1 MADYTYDQLNSQIE
15 TDKQLVEEFE
25 NYTDST
31 SKDVYNQAKNR
42 LKENQPLLA
51 EYDTAYKSKNK
62 QQAEDNVKAFDK
74 QFNEQIADIQ
84 QQSDRYK
91 AEMQNVDNLALPY
104 NWSEEQKQQWRDEYR
119 QLNKDKISD
128 NNLQIANLKS
138 MADEKTYIDEEG
150 VRRYK
155 SDNVEVVDLTE
166 SDVDPNNFKMFIS
179 EQGTETERKLGTFQA
194 MKDIAEETENLTIED
209 VKAITRLSRGDD
221 NHSIKDDLKQDAK
234 YLYSTEHN
242 DDGSSSPD
250 ASYMTYKFDNA
261 LEESTQDSLNN
272 AKVNVPKA
280 ADTKLDKDAAAT
292 VTDDFDV
299 FTDANIDSRNLQA
312 SYDDPAISKYI
323 EDLNDDVAINHIFSN
338 TFYRIPAVPHWAYS
352 VDFIPTTEL
361 LSSIKNIDVY
371 TLSKFLTKSVI
382 SVTLPAREMTSTVSN
397 YKGLSVELPARAK
410 TSGELSFTFA
420 ETESFIISE
429 ILEQLLKYAR
439 NDMFYEFDSTI
450 VSNYLAN
457 TKNADIKQ
465 YANNIDMMNSAI
477 AAYRKFID
485 NYAHEF
491 NILVKLYRAADAK
504 ALGDTKKN
512 EYPTFVYFFKG
523 CDVARVKQFKF
534 DYNSDKPIDIGA
546 SFMYQYFEEM
556 TYEEYLLRYGGWND
570 GLDDP
575 LYEASQEEMIAAA
588 EASNPLTLVT
598 HRDVYNVNLERS

>member
-74 QFNEQIADIQ
+74 QFNEQIADIH
-84 QQSDRYK
+84 QQSDKYK
-91 AEMQNVDNLALPY
+91 AEIQNVDNLALPVE
-104 NWSEEQKQQWRDEYR
+104 WSDEKKEKWVADYKSKREEV
-119 QLNKDKISD
+119 ISD
-128 NNLQIANLKS
+128 NDLQIANLKS
-138 MADEKTYIDEEG
+138 MVDEKTYIDEEG

-166 SDVDPNNFKMFIS
+166 ADVDPNDFKMYIS
-179 EQGTETERKLGTFQA
+179 EEGAKTERKLGTFQA
-194 MKDIAEETENLTIED
+194 MKDIAEETENLTVED
-209 VKAITRLSRGDD
+209 VKAIIRLSRGDD
-221 NHSIKDDLKQDAK
+221 NRSVKDDLRPDAK

-250 ASYMTYKFDNA
+250 AGYMTYKFPDVTDA
-261 LEESTQDSLNN
+261 KTFEE

-280 ADTKLDKDAAAT
+280 ADTKLDKDAAAAT
-292 VTDDFDV
+292 VNDDFDV

-382 SVTLPAREMTSTVSN
+382 SLTLPAREMTSTVSN

-450 VSNYLAN
+450 ITHYLAN

-465 YANNIDMMNSAI
+465 YADNIDMMNSAI

-491 NILVKLYRAADAK
+491 NILVKLYRAADTK
-504 ALGDTKKN
+504 ALGDTEKN

-523 CDVARVKQFKF
+523 CDVASVKQFKL
-534 DYNSDKPIDIGA
+534 DYNSDKPIPIDIGA

-575 LYEASQEEMIAAA
+575 LLEASQEEMIAAA

-598 HRDVYNVNLERS
+598 HRHVYNVNLERS

>member
-42 LKENQPLLA
+42 LKENQPLLD
-51 EYDTAYKSKNK
+51 EYAIAYKEK
-62 QQAEDNVKAFDK
+62 QQQTYKQNVEAFDK
-74 QFNEQIADIQ
+74 QFNEKIEKLQKQNDMH
-84 QQSDRYK
+84 
-91 AEMQNVDNLALPY
+91 AEDSQHIDGMVLPSE
-104 NWSEEQKQQWRDEYR
+104 WSEEQTQQWRDDYR
-119 QLNKDKISD
+119 QLKKDKISD
-128 NNLQIANLKS
+128 NNLQIANMKS
-138 MADEKTYIDEEG
+138 MVDEKTYIDEEG

-166 SDVDPNNFKMFIS
+166 SDVDPEHFKMFIS
-179 EQGTETERKLGTFQA
+179 EQGAETERHLGTYTA
-194 MKDIAEETENLTIED
+194 LKEIAEDTENLSVED
-209 VKAITRLSRGDD
+209 VKALARWVKDD
-221 NHSIKDDLKQDAK
+221 DKRSVKDDLRPNAK

-250 ASYMTYKFDNA
+250 AG
-261 LEESTQDSLNN
+261 STQDTLNN

-292 VTDDFDV
+292 VNDDFDV
-299 FTDANIDSRNLQA
+299 FADANIDSRNLQA

-382 SVTLPAREMTSTVSN
+382 SLTLPAREMTSTVSN

-450 VSNYLAN
+450 ITHYLAN

-465 YANNIDMMNSAI
+465 YADNIDMMNSAI
-477 AAYRKFID
+477 AAYRKFIE

-523 CDVARVKQFKF
+523 CDVASVKQFKF

-575 LYEASQEEMIAAA
+575 LYEASQEEMIAAV

-598 HRDVYNVNLERS
+598 HRDVYNVNLEHS

>member
-42 LKENQPLLA
+42 LKENQPLLD
-51 EYDTAYKSKNK
+51 EYATAYKEK
-62 QQAEDNVKAFDK
+62 QQQTYKQNVEAFDK
-74 QFNEQIADIQ
+74 QFNEKIEKLQKQNDMH
-84 QQSDRYK
+84 
-91 AEMQNVDNLALPY
+91 AEDSQHIDGMVLPSE
-104 NWSEEQKQQWRDEYR
+104 WSEEQTQQWRDDYR
-119 QLNKDKISD
+119 QLKKDKISD
-128 NNLQIANLKS
+128 NNLQIANMKS
-138 MADEKTYIDEEG
+138 MVDEKTYIDEEG

-155 SDNVEVVDLTE
+155 GDNVEVVDLTE
-166 SDVDPNNFKMFIS
+166 SDVDPEHFKMFIS
-179 EQGTETERKLGTFQA
+179 EQGAETERRLGTYTA
-194 MKDIAEETENLTIED
+194 LKEIAENTENLSVED
-209 VKAITRLSRGDD
+209 VKALARWVKDD
-221 NHSIKDDLKQDAK
+221 DKRSVKDDLKQDAK
-234 YLYSTEHN
+234 YLYSAEHN

-250 ASYMTYKFDNA
+250 AVYMTYKFDNA

-272 AKVNVPKA
+272 SKVNVPKA

-382 SVTLPAREMTSTVSN
+382 SLTLPAREMTSTVSN

-450 VSNYLAN
+450 ITHYLAN

-465 YANNIDMMNSAI
+465 YADNIDMMNSAI
-477 AAYRKFID
+477 AAYRKFIE

-523 CDVARVKQFKF
+523 CDVASVKQFKL

>member
-1 MADYTYDQLNSQIE
+1 MADYTYDQLKESTELDKGVIE
-15 TDKQLVEEFE
+15 TYKNSDTAIGK
-25 NYTDST
+25 SI
-31 SKDVYNQAKNR
+31 YNQAKHDIEANTVSLDEKQAAAKDKISYLEQQNELTLR
-42 LKENQPLLA
+42 LLNIPGGE
-51 EYDTAYKSKNK
+51 
-62 QQAEDNVKAFDK
+62 
-74 QFNEQIADIQ
+74 
-84 QQSDRYK
+84 YK
-91 AEMQNVDNLALPY
+91 AQLAK
-104 NWSEEQKQQWRDEYR
+104 S
-119 QLNKDKISD
+119 ISD
-128 NNLQIANLKS
+128 NNLQIDNLKKS
-138 MADEKTYIDEEG
+138 ISDNNLQIDNLNASIDGATYSHDNEQYYEKTDEAT
-150 VRRYK
+150 
-155 SDNVEVVDLTE
+155 SVELTAPE
-166 SDVDPNNFKMFIS
+166 AP
-179 EQGTETERKLGTFQA
+179 
-194 MKDIAEETENLTIED
+194 
-209 VKAITRLSRGDD
+209 
-221 NHSIKDDLKQDAK
+221 QDATYVAKVDDSLK
-234 YLYSTEHN
+234 YELFV
-242 DDGSSSPD
+242 SSVN
-250 ASYMTYKFDNA
+250 ATKMTNKFDNA
-261 LEESTQDSLNN
+261 LEELTQDALNN
-272 AKVNVPKA
+272 AKVNTPKA

-292 VTDDFDV
+292 VNNDFDV
-299 FTDANIDSRNLQA
+299 FADANIDSRNLQA

-361 LSSIKNIDVY
+361 LNSIKTIDVY

-382 SVTLPAREMTSTVSN
+382 SLTLPAREMTSTVSN

-450 VSNYLAN
+450 IANYLSN
-457 TKNADIKQ
+457 TKNTDIKQ
-465 YANNIDMMNSAI
+465 YADNIDMMNSAI
-477 AAYRKFID
+477 AAYRKFIE

-491 NILVKLYRAADAK
+491 NILVKLYRAADTK

-523 CDVARVKQFKF
+523 CDVASVKQFKL

-575 LYEASQEEMIAAA
+575 LLEASQEEMIAAA

>member
-1 MADYTYDQLNSQIE
+1 MADYTYDQLNE
-15 TDKQLVEEFE
+15 
-25 NYTDST
+25 
-31 SKDVYNQAKNR
+31 
-42 LKENQPLLA
+42 
-51 EYDTAYKSKNK
+51 
-62 QQAEDNVKAFDK
+62 
-74 QFNEQIADIQ
+74 
-84 QQSDRYK
+84 
-91 AEMQNVDNLALPY
+91 
-104 NWSEEQKQQWRDEYR
+104 
-119 QLNKDKISD
+119 DKISD
-128 NNLQIANLKS
+128 NNLQIANMKS
-138 MADEKTYIDEEG
+138 MVDEKIYIDEEG

-155 SDNVEVVDLTE
+155 GDNVEVVDLTE
-166 SDVDPNNFKMFIS
+166 PDADPEHFKMFIS
-179 EQGTETERKLGTFQA
+179 EQGAETERKLGTFQA

-221 NHSIKDDLKQDAK
+221 NRSVKDDLKQDAK

-250 ASYMTYKFDNA
+250 AGYMTYKFDNELA
-261 LEESTQDSLNN
+261 ESTQDSLNN

-280 ADTKLDKDAAAT
+280 ADTKLDKDAAAAT
-292 VTDDFDV
+292 VNDDFDV
-299 FTDANIDSRNLQA
+299 FADANIDSRNLQA

-371 TLSKFLTKSVI
+371 TLSQFLTKSVI

-523 CDVARVKQFKF
+523 CDVASVKQFKF

-575 LYEASQEEMIAAA
+575 LLEASQEEMIAAA

>member
-1 MADYTYDQLNSQIE
+1 MADYTYEKLNEQIK
-15 TDKQLVEEFE
+15 TDESLMDEYGKYSDPV
-25 NYTDST
+25 SR
-31 SKDVYNQAKNR
+31 DVYSQAKNR
-42 LKENQPLLA
+42 LAENQPLLD
-51 EYDTAYKSKNK
+51 EYATAYKEK
-62 QQAEDNVKAFDK
+62 QQQTYKQNVEAFDK
-74 QFNEQIADIQ
+74 QFNEKIEKLQKKNDMHAEDIQ
-84 QQSDRYK
+84 HIDGMVLPSEWSD
-91 AEMQNVDNLALPY
+91 
-104 NWSEEQKQQWRDEYR
+104 EQTQQWRDDYR
-119 QLNKDKISD
+119 QLKEDKISD
-128 NNLQIANLKS
+128 NNLQIANMKS
-138 MADEKTYIDEEG
+138 MVDEKTYIDEEG
-150 VRRYK
+150 VSRYK
-155 SDNVEVVDLTE
+155 GDNVEVVDLTAP
-166 SDVDPNNFKMFIS
+166 DVEPEHFEMFIS
-179 EQGTETERKLGTFQA
+179 EQGAETERKLGTFNA
-194 MKDIAEETENLTIED
+194 LKNIAEDTENLTIED
-209 VKAITRLSRGDD
+209 VKAIRRLSRGDD
-221 NHSIKDDLKQDAK
+221 NRSVKDDLKPNAK
-234 YLYSTEHN
+234 YLYSTEH
-242 DDGSSSPD
+242 DKDGASSPD
-250 ASYMTYKFDNA
+250 AGYMTYKFDNA
-261 LEESTQDSLNN
+261 LEESTQDALNN
-272 AKVNVPKA
+272 AKESAPKA
-280 ADTKLDKDAAAT
+280 ADTKLDNNAAAT
-292 VTDDFDV
+292 VNDDFDV
-299 FTDANIDSRNLQA
+299 FADANIDSRNLQA

-323 EDLNDDVAINHIFSN
+323 EDLNDDIAINHIFSN

-361 LSSIKNIDVY
+361 LNSIKTIDVY
-371 TLSKFLTKSVI
+371 TLAKFLTKSVI
-382 SVTLPAREMTSTVSN
+382 SLTLPAREMTSTVSK

-450 VSNYLAN
+450 IANYLSN
-457 TKNADIKQ
+457 TQNADIKQ
-465 YANNIDMMNSAI
+465 YADNIDMMNSAI
-477 AAYRKFID
+477 AAYRKFIE

-523 CDVARVKQFKF
+523 CDVASVKQFKL

-575 LYEASQEEMIAAA
+575 LLEASQEEMIAAA

>member
-1 MADYTYDQLNSQIE
+1 M
-15 TDKQLVEEFE
+15 V
-25 NYTDST
+25 
-31 SKDVYNQAKNR
+31 
-42 LKENQPLLA
+42 
-51 EYDTAYKSKNK
+51 
-62 QQAEDNVKAFDK
+62 
-74 QFNEQIADIQ
+74 
-84 QQSDRYK
+84 
-91 AEMQNVDNLALPY
+91 
-104 NWSEEQKQQWRDEYR
+104 
-119 QLNKDKISD
+119 
-128 NNLQIANLKS
+128 
-138 MADEKTYIDEEG
+138 DEKTYIDEEG
-150 VRRYK
+150 VSRYK
-155 SDNVEVVDLTE
+155 GDNVEVVDLTAP
-166 SDVDPNNFKMFIS
+166 DVDPEHFKMFIS
-179 EQGTETERKLGTFQA
+179 EQGAETERKLGTFTA
-194 MKDIAEETENLTIED
+194 LKDIAEDTENLTIED
-209 VKAITRLSRGDD
+209 VKASTRWERGDD
-221 NHSIKDDLKQDAK
+221 NRSVKDDLRPDAK
-234 YLYSTEHN
+234 YLYSTEH
-242 DDGSSSPD
+242 DKDGASSPD
-250 ASYMTYKFDNA
+250 AGYMTYKFDNA
-261 LEESTQDSLNN
+261 LEELNN
-272 AKVNVPKA
+272 AKVSAPKA
-280 ADTKLDKDAAAT
+280 ADTKLDNNAAAT
-292 VTDDFDV
+292 VNDDFDV
-299 FTDANIDSRNLQA
+299 FADANIDSRNLQA

-361 LSSIKNIDVY
+361 LNSIKTIDVY

-382 SVTLPAREMTSTVSN
+382 SLTLPAREMTSTVSN

-450 VSNYLAN
+450 ITQYLAN
-457 TKNADIKQ
+457 TKNTDIKQ
-465 YANNIDMMNSAI
+465 YADNIDMMNSAI
-477 AAYRKFID
+477 AAYRKFIE

-491 NILVKLYRAADAK
+491 NILVKLYRAADTK

-523 CDVARVKQFKF
+523 CDVASVKQFKL

-575 LYEASQEEMIAAA
+575 LLEASQEEMIAAA

>member
-1 MADYTYDQLNSQIE
+1 MADYTYDQLKEQIE
-15 TDKQLVEEFE
+15 TDKQLVEEFK

-31 SKDVYNQAKNR
+31 SRVVYSQAKNR
-42 LKENQPLLA
+42 LAENQPLLD
-51 EYDTAYKSKNK
+51 EYATAYKEK
-62 QQAEDNVKAFDK
+62 QQQTYNQNVEAFDK
-74 QFNEQIADIQ
+74 QFNEKIENLQKLNEIRAEEIQ
-84 QQSDRYK
+84 NIDY
-91 AEMQNVDNLALPY
+91 MALPY
-104 NWSEEQKQQWRDEYR
+104 NWSEEQKQQWRAENR
-119 QLNKDKISD
+119 QLHEDKISD
-128 NNLQIANLKS
+128 NNRQIANMKS
-138 MADEKTYIDEEG
+138 MVDEKTYIDEEG

-155 SDNVEVVDLTE
+155 GDNVEVVDLTE
-166 SDVDPNNFKMFIS
+166 
-179 EQGTETERKLGTFQA
+179 A
-194 MKDIAEETENLTIED
+194 
-209 VKAITRLSRGDD
+209 
-221 NHSIKDDLKQDAK
+221 DA
-234 YLYSTEHN
+234 
-242 DDGSSSPD
+242 
-250 ASYMTYKFDNA
+250 AYKFDNER
-261 LEESTQDSLNN
+261 EESTQDSLNN

-299 FTDANIDSRNLQA
+299 FADANIDSRNLQA

-338 TFYRIPAVPHWAYS
+338 TFYRIPAAPHWAYS

-361 LSSIKNIDVY
+361 LNSIKTINVY
-371 TLSKFLTKSVI
+371 TLSQFLTKSVI
-382 SVTLPAREMTSTVSN
+382 SLTLPAREMTSTVSN

-457 TKNADIKQ
+457 TKNADVKQ
-465 YANNIDMMNSAI
+465 YADNIDMMNSAI
-477 AAYRKFID
+477 AAYRKFIE

-504 ALGDTKKN
+504 ALGDTEKN

-523 CDVARVKQFKF
+523 CDVASVKQFKF

-575 LYEASQEEMIAAA
+575 LLEASQEEMIAAA

-598 HRDVYNVNLERS
+598 HRHVYNVNLERS

>member
-1 MADYTYDQLNSQIE
+1 MADYTYDQLNES
-15 TDKQLVEEFE
+15 
-25 NYTDST
+25 
-31 SKDVYNQAKNR
+31 
-42 LKENQPLLA
+42 
-51 EYDTAYKSKNK
+51 
-62 QQAEDNVKAFDK
+62 
-74 QFNEQIADIQ
+74 
-84 QQSDRYK
+84 
-91 AEMQNVDNLALPY
+91 
-104 NWSEEQKQQWRDEYR
+104 
-119 QLNKDKISD
+119 ISD
-128 NNLQIANLKS
+128 NNLQIANLKAINDGATYS
-138 MADEKTYIDEEG
+138 HDDELYYEKTGEAAG
-150 VRRYK
+150 V
-155 SDNVEVVDLTE
+155 ELTATN
-166 SDVDPNNFKMFIS
+166 VDPEHFEMFIS
-179 EQGTETERKLGTFQA
+179 EQGAETERKLGTFNA
-194 MKDIAEETENLTIED
+194 LKNIAEDTENLTIED
-209 VKAITRLSRGDD
+209 VKA
-221 NHSIKDDLKQDAK
+221 NK
-234 YLYSTEHN
+234 N
-242 DDGSSSPD
+242 
-250 ASYMTYKFDNA
+250 
-261 LEESTQDSLNN
+261 
-272 AKVNVPKA
+272 
-280 ADTKLDKDAAAT
+280 AAAT
-292 VTDDFDV
+292 VNDDFDV
-299 FTDANIDSRNLQA
+299 FADANIDSRNLQA

-361 LSSIKNIDVY
+361 LNSIKTIDVY

-382 SVTLPAREMTSTVSN
+382 SLTLPAREMTSTVSK

-450 VSNYLAN
+450 ITHYLAN
-457 TKNADIKQ
+457 TQNTDIKQ
-465 YANNIDMMNSAI
+465 YADNIDMMNSAI
-477 AAYRKFID
+477 AAYRKFIE

-491 NILVKLYRAADAK
+491 NILVKLYRAADTK

-523 CDVARVKQFKF
+523 CDVAGVKQFKL

-588 EASNPLTLVT
+588 EASNPLTLVM
-598 HRDVYNVNLERS
+598 HRNVYNVNLERS

>member
-1 MADYTYDQLNSQIE
+1 M
-15 TDKQLVEEFE
+15 V
-25 NYTDST
+25 
-31 SKDVYNQAKNR
+31 
-42 LKENQPLLA
+42 
-51 EYDTAYKSKNK
+51 
-62 QQAEDNVKAFDK
+62 
-74 QFNEQIADIQ
+74 
-84 QQSDRYK
+84 
-91 AEMQNVDNLALPY
+91 
-104 NWSEEQKQQWRDEYR
+104 
-119 QLNKDKISD
+119 
-128 NNLQIANLKS
+128 
-138 MADEKTYIDEEG
+138 DEKTYIDEEG
-150 VRRYK
+150 VSRYK
-155 SDNVEVVDLTE
+155 SDNVEVVDLTAP
-166 SDVDPNNFKMFIS
+166 DVDPEHFEMFIS
-179 EQGTETERKLGTFQA
+179 EQGAETERKLGTFNA
-194 MKDIAEETENLTIED
+194 LKNIAEDTENLTIED
-209 VKAITRLSRGDD
+209 VKAIKRWARDDD
-221 NHSIKDDLKQDAK
+221 NRSVKDDLSPNAK
-234 YLYSTEHN
+234 YLYSTEH
-242 DDGSSSPD
+242 DKDGASSPD
-250 ASYMTYKFDNA
+250 AGYMTYKFDNA
-261 LEESTQDSLNN
+261 LEESTQDALNN

-280 ADTKLDKDAAAT
+280 ADTKLDNNAAAT
-292 VTDDFDV
+292 VNDDFDV
-299 FTDANIDSRNLQA
+299 FADANIDSRNLQA
-312 SYDDPAISKYI
+312 NYDDPAISKYI

-352 VDFIPTTEL
+352 VDFIPTAEL
-361 LSSIKNIDVY
+361 LNSIKTIDVY

-382 SVTLPAREMTSTVSN
+382 SLTLPAREMTSTVSN

-450 VSNYLAN
+450 ITHYLAN
-457 TKNADIKQ
+457 TQNTDIKQ
-465 YANNIDMMNSAI
+465 YADNIDMMNSAI
-477 AAYRKFID
+477 AAYRKFIE

-523 CDVARVKQFKF
+523 CDVASVKQFKL

-575 LYEASQEEMIAAA
+575 LLEASQEEMIAAA

>member
-1 MADYTYDQLNSQIE
+1 MADYTYDN
-15 TDKQLVEEFE
+15 
-25 NYTDST
+25 
-31 SKDVYNQAKNR
+31 
-42 LKENQPLLA
+42 LKEKTGEIASA
-51 EYDTAYKSKNK
+51 ELTASAVNH
-62 QQAEDNVKAFDK
+62 EHF
-74 QFNEQIADIQ
+74 
-84 QQSDRYK
+84 
-91 AEMQNVDNLALPY
+91 EMFV
-104 NWSEEQKQQWRDEYR
+104 
-119 QLNKDKISD
+119 
-128 NNLQIANLKS
+128 
-138 MADEKTYIDEEG
+138 
-150 VRRYK
+150 
-155 SDNVEVVDLTE
+155 
-166 SDVDPNNFKMFIS
+166 S
-179 EQGTETERKLGTFQA
+179 EQGAETARKL
-194 MKDIAEETENLTIED
+194 
-209 VKAITRLSRGDD
+209 KAITRESRGDD
-221 NHSIKDDLKQDAK
+221 NRSVKDDLRTNSR
-234 YLYSTEHN
+234 YLYSTEN
-242 DDGSSSPD
+242 LYGASSPD
-250 ASYMTYKFDNA
+250 AGYMTYKFDNTQ
-261 LEESTQDSLNN
+261 EESTQIELDNVTVNST
-272 AKVNVPKA
+272 KVNTPKA

-292 VTDDFDV
+292 VNNDFEV
-299 FTDANIDSRNLQA
+299 FADANVDSRNLQA
-312 SYDDPAISKYI
+312 SYDDPAISKYV

-361 LSSIKNIDVY
+361 LNSIKSIDVY

-450 VSNYLAN
+450 IANYLAN

-465 YANNIDMMNSAI
+465 YADNIDLMNSAI
-477 AAYRKFID
+477 AAYRKFIE

-504 ALGDTKKN
+504 AFGDTKKN

-523 CDVARVKQFKF
+523 CDVASVKQFKL

-575 LYEASQEEMIAAA
+575 LYEASQEEMIAAV
-588 EASNPLTLVT
+588 EASNPITLVT
-598 HRDVYNVNLERS
+598 HRDVYNVDLERS